1 MSTQTQTL
9 TDQLLSIITAKC
21 AAPDD
26 TTAETPFEVLDI
38 DSLVLVEVAVALSRR
53 YDVTVTDDE
62 LREAGN
68 VAGTVALLE
77 AKGVRA

>member
-1 MSTQTQTL
+1 M
-9 TDQLLSIITAKC
+9 
-21 AAPDD
+21 
-26 TTAETPFEVLDI
+26 
-38 DSLVLVEVAVALSRR
+38 EVAVALSRR